1 MFSWVVGL
9 KMHNVLYVVFFNESF
24 GVYLSY
30 VNNFVKSHC
39 VLDFKLV
46 WSRDTILSKDGL
58 TASNLWSGFVNNNF
72 EQP

>member
-1 MFSWVVGL
+1 
-9 KMHNVLYVVFFNESF
+9 MHNVLYVVFFNESF

-46 WSRDTILSKDGL
+46 
-58 TASNLWSGFVNNNF
+58 
-72 EQP
+72 